1 MNFLTSLLYYCK
13 TSAENTYSM
22 EDRYKTVIDN
32 ILFADTTYCDKQLLR
47 HMEEETQFRTRKI
60 KPIGFSINEKF
71 SI

>member
-47 HMEEETQFRTRKI
+47 HMEEETQFRSGKRNM
-60 KPIGFSINEKF
+60 IGFKLN
-71 SI
+71 